1 MSPVTLPILIPS
13 LLSLSAPIAE
23 VELFIE
29 RLQLEGEAVA
39 GVGNLVRLDALAL
52 DPDGNWYAEWDTDV
66 PDLSVDS
73 VLLRNGALILR
84 EGQALS
90 SPTGATLGAFDSI
103 RPNGSGQVAYNFF
116 LDGLPAGFDSGCYLD
131 DQLLI
136 QEGDPAPAGFGASA
150 TWAGFFETRLN
161 DAGHYLVVGTVDDP
175 SVGPTA
181 QGAIARFDLDANGA
195 IVGSTLVARSGDS
208 TPFGATVTSIG
219 GGPHEMAMNAFG
231 SVIWAGDTDAAIS
244 NDRFVAIDAV
254 PIAIEGSPSPA
265 TGRNWLSLSSPE
277 VDLNAAGQWVV
288 SGQLDGDSASNALI
302 AVDGAVFRQKG
313 DEPPG
318 LSGVQITSF
327 GSGPVLISERG
338 EVLWYAQWNDP
349 NPARDAGLFL
359 DDRLLVREGDTID
372 GKVVDTVRGVSEGYT
387 MNDDGSRILV
397 EVVFEGF
404 LDGLVSITRPGTTEA
419 LTACIPNVGAVSIP
433 GQAPAIGTTSTIELD
448 GSPFP
453 TALAT
458 LYWST
463 AALDIGIG
471 CGLFL
476 PGIGELLI
484 DPAGLVSIALPPWAG
499 SATSVPVP
507 WPDTL
512 ALVGL
517 ELYFQGLF
525 VDATL
530 SDPNPARVTEGLRV
544 VIGV

>member
-1 MSPVTLPILIPS
+1 
-13 LLSLSAPIAE
+13 
-23 VELFIE
+23 
-29 RLQLEGEAVA
+29 
-39 GVGNLVRLDALAL
+39 
-52 DPDGNWYAEWDTDV
+52 
-66 PDLSVDS
+66 
-73 VLLRNGALILR
+73 
-84 EGQALS
+84 
-90 SPTGATLGAFDSI
+90 
-103 RPNGSGQVAYNFF
+103 
-116 LDGLPAGFDSGCYLD
+116 
-131 DQLLI
+131 
-136 QEGDPAPAGFGASA
+136 
-150 TWAGFFETRLN
+150 
-161 DAGHYLVVGTVDDP
+161 
-175 SVGPTA
+175 
-181 QGAIARFDLDANGA
+181 
-195 IVGSTLVARSGDS
+195 
-208 TPFGATVTSIG
+208 
-219 GGPHEMAMNAFG
+219 
-231 SVIWAGDTDAAIS
+231 
-244 NDRFVAIDAV
+244 
-254 PIAIEGSPSPA
+254 
-265 TGRNWLSLSSPE
+265 
-277 VDLNAAGQWVV
+277 
-288 SGQLDGDSASNALI
+288 
-302 AVDGAVFRQKG
+302 
-313 DEPPG
+313 
-318 LSGVQITSF
+318 
-327 GSGPVLISERG
+327 
-338 EVLWYAQWNDP
+338 
-349 NPARDAGLFL
+349 
-359 DDRLLVREGDTID
+359 VREGDTID